1 MTWSEIKVHTTNEAI
16 EAVSHIFQEAGA
28 SGVVIVDPH
37 DLYKDHVTLYGTIYE
52 LDASNYPTDGVYVKS
67 YLPTDDSLTE
77 KVSFIKQAISDLPRF
92 DIPIGRNE
100 VTLSE
105 VHEEDWSTA
114 WKKYYKPVKVSERIT
129 IKPTW
134 EEYQPSS
141 DELIIELDPG
151 MAFGTGTHPTT
162 ILSLQAL
169 ERYLNSKDL
178 VLDVGSGSGILS
190 IAAAKLGASHVYAY
204 DLDEVAVTSTQ
215 NNSTLNETDERITV
229 QKNDLLKDVE
239 QEPDVIVSNILAEII
254 IQLTEDAFHLLK
266 PNGLLITSGIIQ
278 RKTRGFRRF
287 DE

>member
-1 MTWSEIKVHTTNEAI
+1 
-16 EAVSHIFQEAGA
+16 
-28 SGVVIVDPH
+28 
-37 DLYKDHVTLYGTIYE
+37 
-52 LDASNYPTDGVYVKS
+52 
-67 YLPTDDSLTE
+67 
-77 KVSFIKQAISDLPRF
+77 
-92 DIPIGRNE
+92 
-100 VTLSE
+100 
-105 VHEEDWSTA
+105 
-114 WKKYYKPVKVSERIT
+114 
-129 IKPTW
+129 
-134 EEYQPSS
+134 
-141 DELIIELDPG
+141 

-278 RKTRGFRRF
+278 RKKQEVLEDLTNKGFQIVETKDLEDWVSIVAQKPDGAKKDR
-287 DE
+287 E